1 MNKRENENPWL
12 SIPASEY
19 EAHMSSQNVLQ
30 TQFLNDVLKNVLS
43 AHSPRQIAVIGCSV
57 GNGFEHIDFD
67 HTEKV
72 VAIDINPEYLEILAE
87 RHREHMSSI
96 EILYKDVNT
105 CRLAPASLDLIHCA
119 LLFEYVNPEITLKT
133 ITPWLSLNG
142 ILSVVLQV
150 ADKTVGKITQTRYKS
165 IKSLDPIM
173 KLIAPSSF
181 NAMAKERD
189 LLLRKEV
196 TIQLQ
201 SKKRFY
207 VAQYQKGS

>member
-1 MNKRENENPWL
+1 MNKRENKNPWL

-30 TQFLNDVLKNVLS
+30 TQVLNDVLKNVLS
-43 AHSPRQIAVIGCSV
+43 SHSPRQMAVIGCSV

-87 RHREHMSSI
+87 RHKEHMSSI
-96 EILYKDVNT
+96 EILCKDVNT
-105 CRLAPASLDLIHCA
+105 CRLTPASLDLIHCA

-133 ITPWLSLNG
+133 ITPWLSLDG
-142 ILSVVLQV
+142 ILSVVLQLADEVV
-150 ADKTVGKITQTRYKS
+150 AKITQTQFKTIKRIDS
-165 IKSLDPIM
+165 IM
-173 KLIAPSSF
+173 RLIEPASF
-181 NAMAKERD
+181 NAMANERD
-189 LLLRKEV
+189 LLLKKEAI
-196 TIQLQ
+196 TQLQ

-207 VAQYQKGS
+207 VAQYQKDN